1 MDFWV
6 VLPVHSASED
16 SSRES
21 ETHSSSGQLLTA
33 QQSEDEHNK
42 DEESAEERL
51 FKEQHEVQS
60 DSGTG
65 KYPWFSFVDSSS
77 TAEFLN
83 VLIDELGKTTSKA
96 ALQPKGSMAAIF
108 LAAKTTN
115 EYRLVEH
122 ISKTAHLT
130 DPPRRG
136 LDVKS
141 EKIALAALFL
151 AAKATNEHRH
161 LEHIIKTALALMVP
175 SQREVD
181 VKSEK
186 ISLAALFLAA
196 KVTNEYRL
204 TEYVIK
210 TALFM
215 DPPRLELDVKSR
227 FYNNLKKEIVSLER
241 LLLQV
246 LGFQVDVELPHPH
259 VIKMCQLFKKISMAA
274 IFLAA
279 KTTNEYRLVEHIIKT
294 AHYLMDPSQ
303 PTIDVKSEHYGYNH
317 VLAPQASDGGLC
329 LCQLGSLVGTDT
341 GPRFSKLETRGS
353 SAWIHL

>member
-259 VIKMCQLFKKISMAA
+259 VIKMCQLFKIASTLLNSSQ
-274 IFLAA
+274 INQL
-279 KTTNEYRLVEHIIKT
+279 
-294 AHYLMDPSQ
+294 YLF
-303 PTIDVKSEHYGYNH
+303 VY
-317 VLAPQASDGGLC
+317 
-329 LCQLGSLVGTDT
+329 SL
-341 GPRFSKLETRGS
+341 FS
-353 SAWIHL
+353 

>member
-181 VKSEK
+181 VKSE
-186 ISLAALFLAA
+186 
-196 KVTNEYRL
+196 
-204 TEYVIK
+204 
-210 TALFM
+210 
-215 DPPRLELDVKSR
+215 

-259 VIKMCQLFKKISMAA
+259 VIKMCQLFKIASTLLNSSQ
-274 IFLAA
+274 INQL
-279 KTTNEYRLVEHIIKT
+279 
-294 AHYLMDPSQ
+294 YLF
-303 PTIDVKSEHYGYNH
+303 VY
-317 VLAPQASDGGLC
+317 
-329 LCQLGSLVGTDT
+329 SL
-341 GPRFSKLETRGS
+341 FS
-353 SAWIHL
+353 

>member
-181 VKSEK
+181 VKSE
-186 ISLAALFLAA
+186 
-196 KVTNEYRL
+196 
-204 TEYVIK
+204 
-210 TALFM
+210 
-215 DPPRLELDVKSR
+215 

-341 GPRFSKLETRGS
+341 ECTS
-353 SAWIHL
+353 I